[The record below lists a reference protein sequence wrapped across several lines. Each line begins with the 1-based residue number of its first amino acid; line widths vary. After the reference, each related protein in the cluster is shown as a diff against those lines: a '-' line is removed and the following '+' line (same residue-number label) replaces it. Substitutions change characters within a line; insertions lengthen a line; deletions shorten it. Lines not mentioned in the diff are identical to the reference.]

1 MKKARLTTMLSLT
14 GVLVA
19 GSAAA
24 LVNTQVLGNPTPRT
38 QIASEITA
46 VLTLPVDSATTV
58 ETTVAAPPTSEATE
72 STEETVKTV
81 PGTTGAKSAFEVDG
95 AGVVTLDTTG
105 GVLRIVGAKPAA
117 GWTVTETRQVDPLH
131 VKVTLQSLQTKVE
144 FSANLLFDKI
154 TTSVEATSN
163 VDGTSSSTPNSTSSS
178 GSVGGGGGGGDPTPV
193 TTGNST
199 HSTSPSSSPSTTDDK
214 GSGKGGGG
222 KGGDD
227 HTDD

>member
-1 MKKARLTTMLSLT
+1 MKKARITTMLSLT

-38 QIASEITA
+38 EIASEITA

-58 ETTVAAPPTSEATE
+58 ETTVATPPETEPTE

-81 PGTTGAKSAFEVDG
+81 PGTTATTTDFEVDG
-95 AGVVTLDTTG
+95 AGVVTLDTAG
-105 GVLRIVGAKPAA
+105 DVLRIVGAKPAA
-117 GWTVTETRQVDPLH
+117 GFTVTETRQLDPLH
-131 VKVTLQSLQTKVE
+131 VKVTLQSLRTKVE
-144 FSANLLFDKI
+144 FTANLLFGKI
-154 TTSVEATSN
+154 STAVEATSN
-163 VDGTSSSTPNSTSSS
+163 VDGSSSSTPNSTPSS
-178 GSVGGGGGGGDPTPV
+178 GSVSGGGGGGDPTPV

-199 HSTSPSSSPSTTDDK
+199 HSTSPSSSPTTTDDK